1 MKELNKYIYC
11 MPKTLGR
18 KGAKSR
24 QVGFLQVLPGTVAMF
39 VHFVFPDVWN
49 ILSGRAT
56 RVWSS
61 SSNVREN
68 QKQMEEC
75 CQRHL
80 TEHSL
85 ILLRKG
91 DPWSGSW
98 SVPGVSWVK
107 TSERNRG
114 STWQNY
120 DRTRHIAS
128 PISHPKSG
136 IYEC

>member
-11 MPKTLGR
+11 TPKTPGR
-18 KGAKSR
+18 KGARSR
-24 QVGFLQVLPGTVAMF
+24 QVGFLQVIPGTVAKF
-39 VHFVFPDVWN
+39 VHFVFPDIWS

-56 RVWSS
+56 CVWSS

-68 QKQMEEC
+68 QKQTEEC

-91 DPWSGSW
+91 DPWAGSW
-98 SVPGVSWVK
+98 SVPGVSGVK
-107 TSERNRG
+107 TSERNRVG
-114 STWQNY
+114 TWQNY
-120 DRTRHIAS
+120 DRARHTAPPLS
-128 PISHPKSG
+128 PPESG
-136 IYEC
+136 ICES